1 MSTATKGT
9 ALVTG
14 ASAGIGAEYA
24 RQLAQRG
31 YDVILLARNR
41 QRLNALATRL
51 ANETRRS
58 FEVVEADLA
67 TEAGIARAEA
77 VLRSDASIT
86 LLINNAG
93 AGSVATALEA
103 RAADMQGLID
113 VNVTALTR
121 LTMAAVT
128 AFAPRGVGTVV
139 QISSVVALQPEWL
152 NGVYSGTKAFVLAY
166 SQALQRELSSKGIRI
181 QVVLPG
187 ITRTEFWDLAGRPSA
202 SLPEQMTMSAQDLV
216 TAALNGLEQ
225 GESVTIPSLPDV
237 ATWHSFDAARN
248 ALAPLLSS
256 SQPASRYAAHAAP
269 VS

>member
-1 MSTATKGT
+1 MSASTKGT

-41 QRLNALATRL
+41 QRLNALATKL
-51 ANETRRS
+51 TNETHRS
-58 FEVVEADLA
+58 FEVVEADLK

-77 VLRSDASIT
+77 VLRTDASIT

-103 RAADMQGLID
+103 KPAEMQGLID
-113 VNVTALTR
+113 VNITALTR
-121 LTMAAVT
+121 LTMAAVA
-128 AFAPRGVGTVV
+128 AFAPRGGGTVV

-166 SQALQRELSSKGIRI
+166 SQALQRELPSKGIRI

-187 ITRTEFWDLAGRPSA
+187 ITRTEFWDLAGRPSS
-202 SLPEQMTMSAQDLV
+202 SLPEQMTMSAPDLV

-225 GESVTIPSLPDV
+225 GELVTIPSLSDL
-237 ATWHSFDAARN
+237 ASWQNFDAARN
-248 ALAPLLSS
+248 ALAPLLSKNR
-256 SQPASRYAAHAAP
+256 PASRYAAHTATG
-269 VS
+269 S